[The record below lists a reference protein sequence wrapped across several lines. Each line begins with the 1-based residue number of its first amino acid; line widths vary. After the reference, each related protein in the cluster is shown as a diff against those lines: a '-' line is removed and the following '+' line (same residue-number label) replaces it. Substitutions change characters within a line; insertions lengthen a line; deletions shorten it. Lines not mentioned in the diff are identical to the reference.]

1 MNETAIVYIV
11 HSDLDENNIFAMFED
26 EVEAIMYARRHKE
39 DLTYVDKTE
48 MTLDEFGDYDEVLS
62 AETIWVYDEDVDP
75 EDIEDEAELS
85 DEELFNIDFDELER
99 ELSKEEDE
107 ALLGD
112 TTWFEDLDTD
122 KLVETLEENEDIVEC
137 KECFELFPKEECTK
151 IAIGYICPECGKIH
165 SHEEPEFEIDSIPD
179 VVVADDD
186 FFKVDF
192 PELERTDYGNDMIP
206 DEPTPEVEPNPEP
219 MAEPCV
225 GPECEAPVEAPV
237 TKDETLTK
245 LVIDEHEAID
255 GYDKAKIEIEANSEL
270 DEKEKEEILDTIEHI
285 KEEEI
290 EHIEEL
296 EELVDEAEETKADE
310 PAEESESE
318 DESEVLVEETTNP
331 AVEEP
336 KEEVST
342 TATPTTQTQTETPT
356 EKGAEEEKDLDA
368 ELAKK
373 KKQLKIAKVDAK
385 IAKQQAK
392 QAKHLKVAT
401 KQTNTAAKDSAKTN
415 LTVNKKNNAVT
426 KDTAKTD
433 LAVTKAANDIEVD
446 NSKTKVAVSK
456 DDVKVAKN
464 TLKTTKLNNKIKAI
478 TPEEPEEEIEEILPT
493 KVDQPVENPEV
504 EPIEEALLEGFLTDL
519 LADAGAGA
527 GIGAIGGTAGAVV
540 GAGAGAVFAIVKNIS
555 KSIGDSFKKFK
566 DASDVKKALK
576 RDPQLNDTI
585 EKLVAETGED
595 NAEKILQWI
604 EDYYTRKVFDEK
616 STTEPE
622 TEITELDVVDDF
634 EDEFEGLE
642 DILEEGINT
651 TILTEA
657 NWGGFIGIGA
667 ASVEDKLDA
676 FFSTEGGKEGK
687 FKYNKNYGSNFELKE
702 YNAKTKEF
710 KDLSEADAKYINLI
724 DNEYEQVRTAKKDA
738 EKLSKSDGAKDKY
751 IAVCIRAYKE
761 TDTPSIYIYQ
771 NGKLKA
777 DHSGTKIKYFEAK
790 YDGVKGNSSNS
801 TQRDLE
807 DTNYTF
813 APAEVTFELAN
824 LQEKEISVLKGT
836 NNISDEKLI
845 KTFKFGFT
853 KGIPTNIFTFSRIS
867 LNKYKLKLVKEE
879 LDKITDE
886 SAKEKLF
893 VAEGIKL
900 KLIIEGK
907 TEATCTIIIKKDTQT
922 ETPAEQP
929 VEQSPVETTQ
939 GPTREQLKG
948 TYRLLVALLGTKDK
962 AAEYITVE
970 GKGINAKYNLV
981 QGKTFDDIK
990 AKIKELQKGVLG
1002 ESLTE
1007 HVNEEH
1013 PAIESDQ
1020 KLMGTDNAVVD
1031 CKVNKVITHSE
1042 DEKPV
1047 DCKGEKK
1054 PLEKPLTEDLNK
1066 DKLQVMEEYL
1076 KATKFA
1082 SLDTE
1087 WEDEGKFYIDII
1099 GAYLDYTP
1107 RTNMFTLGLSIY
1119 HASEDNNAEYPERHT
1134 DEEEFSYDS
1143 LAEMYEDE
1151 ECKEILD
1158 RLYEDNSAKL
1168 TKSLSEETHAKYA
1181 KPEGDRVQ
1189 AYNNALKYAKKAGK
1203 PYIYGY
1209 SQIGDGKFF
1218 ALEQPVKVSS
1228 TPAEAEKEFK
1238 NRYKRCSVVYM
1249 VYPDKDFVESLEE
1262 ASYRGFA
1269 YYEYPVGS
1277 KCHVRETP
1285 TSFVATNENGTTIGE
1300 SRTKIGA
1307 EGIIDEYLKTS
1318 IKEGLFTKEEQEEYN
1333 MDEDGNSL
1341 DSYDTYIRCGFCDE
1355 IYTKSECKYERN
1367 LGWLC
1372 PSCEAAIYSRG
1383 EKLTFVDPDEFLD

>member
-1 MNETAIVYIV
+1 MNETAIIYIV

-62 AETIWVYDEDVDP
+62 AETIWVYDE
-75 EDIEDEAELS
+75 EDDEDSVEEDDDYWNQLAE
-85 DEELFNIDFDELER
+85 EEEER
-99 ELSKEEDE
+99 KEEE

-112 TTWFEDLDTD
+112 TSWFEDLDTD
-122 KLVETLEENEDIVEC
+122 SLVETLEENEDIVEC
-137 KECFELFPKEECTK
+137 KECFELFPKEACTK

-179 VVVADDD
+179 VLIADEDT
-186 FFKVDF
+186 FKIDF
-192 PELERTDYGNDMIP
+192 PELERTEFGNDMIP
-206 DEPTPEVEPNPEP
+206 DEPTPEVENDPISEPE
-219 MAEPCV
+219 CV
-225 GPECEAPVEAPV
+225 GPECEAPV
-237 TKDETLTK
+237 TKDETITK

-255 GYDKAKIEIEANSEL
+255 GYEKAKIEIEANSEL
-270 DEKEKEEILDTIEHI
+270 DEKEKEEILDIIEHI
-285 KEEEI
+285 KEEEV

-296 EELVDEAEETKADE
+296 EELVDEVEETKAGE
-310 PAEESESE
+310 PTEESESE
-318 DESEVLVEETTNP
+318 DESEVLVEEITDT

-336 KEEVST
+336 KEKV
-342 TATPTTQTQTETPT
+342 PT
-356 EKGAEEEKDLDA
+356 EEVADEEKDLDA

-373 KKQLKIAKVDAK
+373 MKQLKIAKVDTK

-392 QAKHLKVAT
+392 QAKHLKTAT

-478 TPEEPEEEIEEILPT
+478 TPEEEPEEILPT
-493 KVDQPVENPEV
+493 EV
-504 EPIEEALLEGFLTDL
+504 EQPIETTEVETIDEALLEGFLTDI

-622 TEITELDVVDDF
+622 TEITELDVVDGF

-642 DILEEGINT
+642 DILEEAINT
-651 TILTEA
+651 NVLTEA

-922 ETPAEQP
+922 EVPAEEPVVHQP
-929 VEQSPVETTQ
+929 TH
-939 GPTREQLKG
+939 EQLRSA
-948 TYRLLVALLGTKDK
+948 YRLLIALLGTKDK

-970 GKGINAKYNLV
+970 GKGINAKYTLV
-981 QGKTFDDIK
+981 QGKTLDDIK
-990 AKIKELQKGVLG
+990 AKIKELQKAVLG

-1020 KLMGTDNAVVD
+1020 KLVGTDNAVVD

-1054 PLEKPLTEDLNK
+1054 PLEKPLTEDLSE

-1087 WEDEGKFYIDII
+1087 WEDEGKFPNYYIDII
-1099 GAYLDYTP
+1099 GAYLDYSAKTK
-1107 RTNMFTLGLSIY
+1107 TFTLGLSIY

-1134 DEEEFSYDS
+1134 DEDEFSYDS

-1168 TKSLSEETHAKYA
+1168 SRSISEETHAKYA
-1181 KPEGDRVQ
+1181 KPAGDRVQ

-1318 IKEGLFTKEEQEEYN
+1318 IKEELFTKAEQEEYN

-1372 PSCEAAIYSRG
+1372 PRCEAAIYSRG